1 MSMTKRQHCGFTL
14 IEVII
19 FIVIVGAGLAGVL
32 SVSTTAIKSSG
43 DPIVRKQAAALADSI
58 LEEIL
63 QKEYQDPDGGAN
75 VVESGRNTYD
85 DVDDYDG
92 INETLSA
99 AGPRFTGLPSNVYGY
114 VVKVAVTAPGL
125 GTIPAKR
132 VSVTVSRGSESVSM
146 AGYRT
151 NY

>member
-1 MSMTKRQHCGFTL
+1 MTKRQQCGFTL
-14 IEVII
+14 IELII

-32 SVSTTAIKSSG
+32 SISTTAIKSSA

-63 QKEYQDPDGGAN
+63 QKEYQDPDGLPN
-75 VVESGRNTYD
+75 VVESGRATYD

-99 AGPRFTGLPSNVYGY
+99 LGPRFTGLPSNVYGY
-114 VVKVAVTAPGL
+114 VVTVAVTAPGL

-132 VSVTVSRGSESVSM
+132 VSVTVSRGTESVSM
-146 AGYRT
+146 VGYRT

>member
-1 MSMTKRQHCGFTL
+1 MTKRQQLGFTL

-19 FIVIVGAGLAGVL
+19 FIIVVGAGLAGVL
-32 SVSTTAIKSSG
+32 SVYTTAIKSSG

-75 VVESGRNTYD
+75 VVESGRTAYD
-85 DVDDYDG
+85 DVDDYDT
-92 INETLSA
+92 ISETLSVG
-99 AGPRFTGLPSNVYGY
+99 GPIFTGLPSTVYGY
-114 VVKVAVTAPGL
+114 LVTVAVTAPGL
-125 GTIPAKR
+125 GAISAKK
-132 VSVTVSRGSESVSM
+132 VLVTVSRGSESVSM